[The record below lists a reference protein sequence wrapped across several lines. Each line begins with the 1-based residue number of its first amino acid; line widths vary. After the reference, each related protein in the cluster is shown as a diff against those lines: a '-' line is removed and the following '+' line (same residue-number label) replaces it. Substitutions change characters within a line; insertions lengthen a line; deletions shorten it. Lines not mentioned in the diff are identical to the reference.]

1 MQMLTRCSFT
11 MDDDVTLRRYG
22 DIKYEL
28 HGNEL
33 PGAAD
38 ALQAQTQLE
47 WLEETLKNST
57 AEFLVVAGQ

>member
-1 MQMLTRCSFT
+1 
-11 MDDDVTLRRYG
+11 MDADVTLRRYG
-22 DIKYEL
+22 DVKYEL